1 MCVHNFFPMVVAMPQ
16 DSRVQYRID
25 SATKDA
31 AYTVFRE
38 LGITP
43 SEAVRVFFTQVERTK
58 TIPFVL
64 TATNPAT
71 EEKEAGY
78 DEWLH
83 ARLESTIQKLD
94 SGEMK
99 SYPHETAKALLRERL
114 AARRKVTANT

>member
-1 MCVHNFFPMVVAMPQ
+1 MPQ
-16 DSRVQYRID
+16 DARVQYRIN

-31 AYTVFRE
+31 AYTVFRD

-64 TATNPAT
+64 STASYDQ
-71 EEKEAGY
+71 EEKEEGY
-78 DEWLH
+78 DEWLR
-83 ARLESTIQKLD
+83 ARLETTIKKLD

-99 SYPHETAKALLRERL
+99 TYTHDEAKTVLRERL
-114 AARRKVTANT
+114 AKRRSVAALA